1 MIIVI
6 GGKRMKNNEF
16 DIQRKEGTFYT
27 TLSFFIPD
35 EIFTKCVSSVL
46 EDVIKKYSLPEE
58 NIVDVQFSK
67 TVQKEQKL
75 ISVVIKYC
83 NFNLYEL
90 ENLDNEEQIRFVLKF
105 MGYADKDIKSISYRK
120 YWSNS
125 NELVWV
131 ATVSDS
137 NHNFDLDESFCQRDY
152 EVSIRSAIE
161 SVLNFRVIID
171 FF

>member
-6 GGKRMKNNEF
+6 GGKSMKNNEF
-16 DIQRKEGTFYT
+16 DIQRKENTFYT

-35 EIFTKCVSSVL
+35 ENLTTCVSSLL

-67 TVQKEQKL
+67 TIQKEQKL

-152 EVSIRSAIE
+152 EGSIQSAIN